1 MDKNTPYDAPLQGS
15 NRNYDTGIGTTN
27 IRQVEFG
34 SGEWQTVSGELG
46 MHSHSI
52 SLVYSKILRTI
63 WNDNVLI
70 QKKLRRKIIENWHL
84 IFVITNAARSNNFVR
99 LWQE

>member
-34 SGEWQTVSGELG
+34 SGEWQTVSGEFRMYFHGTLL
-46 MHSHSI
+46 I
-52 SLVYSKILRTI
+52 YSKIT
-63 WNDNVLI
+63 
-70 QKKLRRKIIENWHL
+70 
-84 IFVITNAARSNNFVR
+84 
-99 LWQE
+99 